1 MEYSQYFKQIICVG
15 LKDDGNKGIEMNIG
29 WNIETYITIAAL
41 IITLILLYLL
51 IKIDWKSY
59 GLLFLISSAV
69 GVILCY
75 IFIGLNLYEFPYRL
89 FPAIS
94 KIPFTVILTVFPFYV
109 LLGVRY
115 SPAEWHRKI
124 FFYWV
129 MVHIGMFGEVLAES
143 RTQLIKYL
151 SGWDVWDSYTWW
163 WIYLL
168 VFEWIGGLII
178 PPDKRK
184 PLTKDALS
192 FGRIGWFIMHFIL
205 IVTIFLAGV
214 YTGMALK

>member
-1 MEYSQYFKQIICVG
+1 MEYSWQFRQIIRIE
-15 LKDDGNKGIEMNIG
+15 LKDSTKGIEMNIG
-29 WNIETYITIAAL
+29 WNIETYTTITAL
-41 IITLILLYLL
+41 IITLILLFLL

-59 GLLFLISSAV
+59 GLLFLISSGA

-89 FPAIS
+89 FPTIS

-115 SPAEWHRKI
+115 SPAEWRRKI
-124 FFYWV
+124 CFYWV
-129 MVHIGMFGEVLAES
+129 LIHIGMFGEVLAES
-143 RTQLIKYL
+143 RTQLIKYM

-168 VFEWIGGLII
+168 VFEWVGGMII
-178 PPDKRK
+178 PADKRK
-184 PLTKDALS
+184 PLTTDILS
-192 FGRIGWFIMHFIL
+192 FGKIGWFIMHFIL

-214 YTGMALK
+214 YTGMSLK